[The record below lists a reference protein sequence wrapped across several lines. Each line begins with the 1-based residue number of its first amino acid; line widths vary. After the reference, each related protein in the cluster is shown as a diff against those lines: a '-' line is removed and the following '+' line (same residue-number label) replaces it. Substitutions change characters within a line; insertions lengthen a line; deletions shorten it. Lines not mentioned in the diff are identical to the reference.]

1 MPTVE
6 GAKKRMEAAL
16 DAIRREFATVRTGK
30 ATPALLD
37 TVRVDAYGSKMPLNQ
52 VATVN
57 TPEPTLLV
65 VQPFD
70 KTLIV
75 DIEKAIMTA
84 DLGLNPAN
92 DGNIIRVP
100 IPPLNEERRREYA
113 KMLHKMAEEGRVSIR
128 HARRLIREEIHELV
142 KEHEIGEDEGR
153 RREDSVEKLTQEY
166 SDRIDELLKKKEE
179 EVMARELAVMDQA
192 AVSLCKE
199 NSLPIIVL
207 DLQDRGAVASV
218 IRGERVGTLVS

>member
-6 GAKKRMEAAL
+6 DAKRRMDEAL

-57 TPEPTLLV
+57 TPEATLIV

-70 KTLIV
+70 KTLIG

-92 DGNIIRVP
+92 DGNVVRVP
-100 IPPLNEERRREYA
+100 IPPLNEERRKEFV
-113 KMLHKMAEEGRVSIR
+113 KVLHKMAEEGRISVR
-128 HARRLIREEIHELV
+128 HARRIVRDEIHELV
-142 KEHEIGEDEGR
+142 KSHEVGEDEGR
-153 RREDSVEKLTQEY
+153 RREDALEKMTHEFT
-166 SDRIDELLKKKEE
+166 DKIDELLKAKEE
-179 EVMARELAVMDQA
+179 EVMA
-192 AVSLCKE
+192 
-199 NSLPIIVL
+199 I
-207 DLQDRGAVASV
+207 
-218 IRGERVGTLVS
+218 